1 MARKPTGN
9 PNGRPRKQIDQ
20 KLFEELCQ
28 IHCTEQEII
37 HIFKV
42 SEDTLVAWCKRTYGE
57 TFLEAYKRLSAGGK
71 MSLRRQ
77 QFKIAETNA
86 TMAIWLG
93 KQYLGQKD
101 VSEDANGAQVVADAI
116 IKAAEKRESK

>member
-9 PNGRPRKQIDQ
+9 PNGRPRKEIDK
-20 KLFEELCQ
+20 KLFEELCN
-28 IHCTEQEII
+28 IHCTEEEITQI
-37 HIFKV
+37 LNV
-42 SEDTLVAWCKRTYGE
+42 APDTLIDWCKRTYGE
-57 TFLEAYKRLSAGGK
+57 TFSKAYKRLSAGGK
-71 MSLRRQ
+71 MSLRRS
-77 QFKIAETNA
+77 QFRIAETNP

-101 VSEDANGAQVVADAI
+101 ISEDTNSAQVVADAI